1 MKRPY
6 SYVVVQYVPDAGAA
20 EFLNVGVIVYAQ
32 SDGFLR
38 LQVDTRYERLSN
50 AFADFDGSSYRR
62 AMMNLRQTF
71 QDARRRL
78 SDAPLF
84 EGDRKFAEWLRLLL
98 PDLGAS
104 IQTTDIRHGV
114 TADLDEETGLLIERM
129 VTSRKAH
136 VDERPRRDDADV
148 WRQCEAHHTPAVKA
162 HLTSKAFMTN
172 RVKVTFEHAVK
183 NGRWHAIQPVSM
195 DFKRPESM
203 QRKASQW
210 VGTTIGLQDAP
221 DFGSLTFVIG
231 KPARHS
237 QALERALSLLRI
249 LGDRGKVIEEDDAER
264 LNDRIRELL
273 DGVH

>member
-114 TADLDEETGLLIERM
+114 TADLDEETGLLFERM

-148 WRQCEAHHTPAVKA
+148 WRQCEAHLTPAVKA